1 MADSFAFRIRP
12 RRMRLQP
19 SNDTFDVVDFVSQ
32 PARRASSKLR
42 LSTLSRRRT
51 LKLLL
56 DLALFNVGV
65 IFDALGLFVLLFLV
79 LGGFTI
85 DGLFSKMA
93 VMSLAFLFG
102 TPEQQV
108 EIRTQILCVGLLFFN
123 LAVIARAGSLK
134 AIFDAHRGGRNGR

>member
-1 MADSFAFRIRP
+1 MVDTYAFRARP
-12 RRMRLQP
+12 RRLSLQP
-19 SNDTFDVVDFVSQ
+19 SNDTFDVIDMAAQ
-32 PARRASSKLR
+32 PAAPPSLKPR
-42 LSTLSRRRT
+42 LPRLMQRRT
-51 LKLLL
+51 VKLLL
-56 DLALFNVGV
+56 DLALFNLGV
-65 IFDALGLFVLLFLV
+65 VFDALGLFVLLFLV
-79 LGGFTI
+79 MGGFTI

-134 AIFDAHRGGRNGR
+134 AIFDAHRGGRHGR

>member
-1 MADSFAFRIRP
+1 MARLFRLP
-12 RRMRLQP
+12 QP
-19 SNDTFDVVDFVSQ
+19 
-32 PARRASSKLR
+32 
-42 LSTLSRRRT
+42 RT

-56 DLALFNVGV
+56 DLALFNVGA

-134 AIFDAHRGGRNGR
+134 AIFDAHRGGRHGR